1 MTRGQANAGTTT
13 PGQHMAAASVAGS
26 SLRALGRPHVGPSDM
41 QGRSRFNTKSRS
53 KTRPTVSRE
62 IRALTRTLRD
72 LRTRR
77 TSASVCAHEHLLRL
91 TWYFSTHHP
100 ALGTHK
106 VSPLL
111 RKTSKRAVA
120 EVAEGG
126 LYAPL
131 GSGSKLPPNEGSN
144 H

>member
-13 PGQHMAAASVAGS
+13 PGQHMAAASVTGS

-91 TWYFSTHHP
+91 TWYFLTHHP

-106 VSPLL
+106 VFPLL

-131 GSGSKLPPNEGSN
+131 GSGSKVPPNEGSN